1 MANTNTN
8 TTTNNNATLV
18 RFCHLCG
25 KKFETTNKLA
35 RLCDDCKA
43 TQKKRVAEKQKEYAK
58 KRTKE
63 LNLTTIIVGRETRDK
78 IKRLAQVDN
87 TNMASMLE
95 KIVNA
100 YDKDNTK
107 DNVINIS
114 DKKPVVKA
122 IKKTTAKKATNKKIM
137 SAWYIIYK
145 EIISIIDI
153 ISFFCCLLFCNKKR
167 LMF

>member
-8 TTTNNNATLV
+8 NTNTTYT
-18 RFCHLCG
+18 RFCSLCG
-25 KKFETTNKLA
+25 AKFETVNKLT
-35 RLCDDCKA
+35 RLCDHCKNE
-43 TQKKRVAEKQKEYAK
+43 QKKRVAEKQKAYAK

-63 LNLTTIIVGRETRDK
+63 LNLTTIIISRETRDK

-87 TNMASMLE
+87 INMASMLE

-114 DKKPVVKA
+114 DKKTAVKA

-137 SAWYIIYK
+137 SA
-145 EIISIIDI
+145 
-153 ISFFCCLLFCNKKR
+153 
-167 LMF
+167 